1 MFKISSRLF
10 VKVKQTTGI
19 VGLPVQPK
27 WREKLIKLYNQLLND
42 VRTQIPDGV
51 FYRKVVE
58 NNVSYFLRI
67 VEQYDDYETVENI
80 IDRGQ
85 VEELIIQAQDEID
98 LVPKMAEWKP
108 WEITQESIDEEAID
122 GELRDFAFP
131 DDWKRPDIKL
141 EPHSGIYE
149 HWKSNYQPPKQ
160 E

>member
-85 VEELIIQAQDEID
+85 VLHCEVHCTFMHD
-98 LVPKMAEWKP
+98 LV
-108 WEITQESIDEEAID
+108 
-122 GELRDFAFP
+122 
-131 DDWKRPDIKL
+131 
-141 EPHSGIYE
+141 
-149 HWKSNYQPPKQ
+149 
-160 E
+160 